1 MENKKAQ
8 RHKLPL
14 RPCRDVIFEN
24 VEERNVFHKNTFL
37 FIIGQIQEK
46 CQYGRVIFLSIIIP
60 QRLDKSRIPKQSRF
74 LILHL
79 ASPKYNFAPKKCII

>member
-37 FIIGQIQEK
+37 FNRSDIEK
-46 CQYGRVIFLSIIIP
+46 MSI
-60 QRLDKSRIPKQSRF
+60 
-74 LILHL
+74 
-79 ASPKYNFAPKKCII
+79 